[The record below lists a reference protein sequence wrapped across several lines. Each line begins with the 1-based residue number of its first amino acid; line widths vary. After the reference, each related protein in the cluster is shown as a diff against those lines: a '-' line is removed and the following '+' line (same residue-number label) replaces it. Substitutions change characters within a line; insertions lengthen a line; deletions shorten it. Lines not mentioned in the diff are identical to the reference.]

1 MTSEERMEALH
12 ARMAALREKRERR
25 RTTALGVGSAGL
37 AVCLAA
43 LIFGGSHPG
52 GTTGPYSGAAMLF
65 EDAGGYVLAA
75 VLAFML
81 GVIVTVLCFRRNRK
95 EKDRPRGGA
104 AWEEEKQGRED
115 GSGRDGEERA

>member
-25 RTTALGVGSAGL
+25 RTTALGAGSAGL

-52 GTTGPYSGAAMLF
+52 GTTGPYSGAMMLF
-65 EDAGGYVLAA
+65 GDAGGYVLAA
-75 VLAFML
+75 VLAFMA
-81 GVIVTVLCFRRNRK
+81 GVVITVLCIRWNVRGK
-95 EKDRPRGGA
+95 ERPRRCA
-104 AWEEEKQGRED
+104 ANEEEKRSQRN
-115 GSGRDGEERA
+115 GSGQDGEE